1 MHRDLKYAIR
11 MLAKSPGSSAIAII
25 ALALGIGANSVL
37 TGCGSGIDRT
47 LEQIVEQTYQVEP
60 TANLSIRN
68 TDGSIRIYGAETREI
83 KLEAVKKAYKR
94 DRLDKISVNVSAQ
107 PGAVSIDTN
116 YPPKPKWGFF
126 DRSGTVDYTI
136 VVPHSC
142 NISRV
147 ELTNGEL
154 LVEGMR
160 GKDVH
165 ASLVNGRM
173 LEHNCFG
180 DLHSV
185 VANGGL
191 DLAYDWWEYRKFSI
205 DARIINGNARAV
217 IPGDA
222 SFHLVAVSANGNI
235 ASEFNGKENRRGGL
249 VQKIDVI
256 VGSDSGADL
265 KIHATN
271 GSIKIA
277 EAYP

>member
-1 MHRDLKYAIR
+1 MSSSGYILKISGR
-11 MLAKSPGSSAIAII
+11 GSYLTFFAV
-25 ALALGIGANSVL
+25 ALLL

-47 LEQIVEQTYQVEP
+47 LEQIVKQTYEVEP

-68 TDGSIRIYGAETREI
+68 TDGSIRIYGAETCEI

-94 DRLDKISVNVSAQ
+94 DRLDKIFVNVSAR
-107 PGAVSIDTN
+107 PAAISIETI
-116 YPPKPKWGFF
+116 YPPKAKWGFF
-126 DRSGTVDYTI
+126 DRSGTVEYTI

-142 NISRV
+142 SLSQV
-147 ELTNGEL
+147 ELVNGEL
-154 LVEGMR
+154 LVECMR

-180 DLHSV
+180 DLHFV

-191 DLAYDWWEYRKFSI
+191 DLAYDWWESRKFSI
-205 DARIINGNARAV
+205 DARVINGNTHAV
-217 IPGDA
+217 IPGDG

-249 VQKIDVI
+249 VQKIDMV

-271 GSIKIA
+271 RSIKIA

>member
-1 MHRDLKYAIR
+1 
-11 MLAKSPGSSAIAII
+11 LA
-25 ALALGIGANSVL
+25 
-37 TGCGSGIDRT
+37 
-47 LEQIVEQTYQVEP
+47 
-60 TANLSIRN
+60 
-68 TDGSIRIYGAETREI
+68 
-83 KLEAVKKAYKR
+83 
-94 DRLDKISVNVSAQ
+94 
-107 PGAVSIDTN
+107 
-116 YPPKPKWGFF
+116 
-126 DRSGTVDYTI
+126 
-136 VVPHSC
+136 
-142 NISRV
+142 
-147 ELTNGEL
+147 NGEL

-160 GKDVH
+160 GNDVH

-180 DLHSV
+180 DLHFV
-185 VANGGL
+185 VGNGGL
-191 DLAYDWWEYRKFSI
+191 DLAYDWWEHRKFSI